1 MGSHHPEP
9 HGPCLHVYVL
19 FPLILPTAWL
29 MSIADYYY
37 YATAGGARI
46 WVRPITVL
54 SYLLQQI
61 H

>member
-1 MGSHHPEP
+1 MCMLSEVHRRPERI
-9 HGPCLHVYVL
+9 CDVL
-19 FPLILPTAWL
+19 
-29 MSIADYYY
+29 SADYYY